1 MTDVFICYS
10 RRDLDFVRRLAEAL
24 RERAADMFVDLGEW
38 WHDDGNREHTANAGD
53 ISAVQPP
60 DSAGGLPVTDGDIA
74 APNAVWVEAAHDV
87 PVVGRT
93 DEVHAALRGATSVLV
108 VVSPDLAASARCRHE
123 IERAVALRKPIVAVS
138 ARETVLESLPQEL
151 RERELFALEADDFD
165 GGVGRLVR
173 ALEGD
178 SPRISA
184 WASLH
189 RRRWTLLGVMALV
202 FLGLGLWGY
211 TDLYPTLPFVDRLY
225 ASLALF
231 RDNTTIYGQAVSLSA
246 VVPPFPWPLEV
257 ARWFAPLILVLAGLS
272 AIFAVLA
279 EPFNRLRIQVLF
291 RRHLV
296 VCGLG
301 HFGLR
306 LAAAFQAR
314 GERVVAV
321 DTNPSSVALSRCREL
336 SIPVLVGD
344 AMDPEVLHRAGLERA
359 TRIVAVCGDNSVNDR
374 IGMAAR
380 RVVTAN
386 KRPRNRRRRLDCF
399 LHVDDDQ
406 MCQRLEQSSLA
417 DIDKRGVT
425 LSFVNVFRSG
435 GLALLGEF
443 PHSFSERDGC
453 APHVVV
459 VGSDQVGLL
468 LVVGAVKEWWFDH
481 RGDGLR
487 LELTLVAADAKQRI
501 RTLRRRYPH
510 FEEACDL
517 AGLTCDPAD
526 PDSSEL
532 PSLVHDDDCG
542 RTTVFVSY
550 ADERAGLEAMMQVA
564 SHTPSRVP
572 IVALTTGQTGPVTI
586 LDRAATQLHLSN
598 VTTFPLLDRL
608 CRPDVF
614 VNSVTEQMARALHGN
629 YLRHRRLDG
638 TYDPTRESHKPWEV
652 LSETFRESN
661 RDSAMHLSGRLD
673 AAGYSVRVSDDWAAA
688 LPVLTEQEI
697 TRLAESEHQR
707 WCEERLADGW
717 ANGAE
722 TDLQRKRHTDLVPW
736 NELGESRKELDLEAQ
751 RELPPLL
758 ARYGLAI
765 VRKSPPL
772 AKPASASA
780 RRRRQRLVGE
790 VTPAAGVLRPAPSPG
805 RSGGVRRGGAE
816 VS

>member
-10 RRDLDFVRRLAEAL
+10 RRDLEFVRSLAEAL
-24 RERAADMFVDLGEW
+24 RERAADTFLDLGEW
-38 WHDDGNREHTANAGD
+38 WYDDGSREQSANSGDVSAMGSPDRALSRPASDSAVASENRTGLEAGYELNAG
-53 ISAVQPP
+53 A
-60 DSAGGLPVTDGDIA
+60 
-74 APNAVWVEAAHDV
+74 
-87 PVVGRT
+87 RM
-93 DEVHAALRGATSVLV
+93 DEVHAAITGATSVLA

-123 IERAVALRKPIVAVS
+123 LERAAVLHKHIVAVS
-138 ARETVLESLPQEL
+138 ARPTPSASLPPQL
-151 RERELFALEADDFD
+151 RQCELFALAAEDFEN
-165 GGVGRLVR
+165 GVGRLVR

-178 SPRISA
+178 SPRVSV

-189 RRRWTLLGVMALV
+189 RRRWTLLGIMALT

-225 ASLALF
+225 VALALF
-231 RDNTTIYGQAVSLSA
+231 RDNTTIYSQSA
-246 VVPPFPWPLEV
+246 PKAPMVPPFPWPLEV
-257 ARWFAPLILVLAGLS
+257 ARWFAPLTLVLAGLS

-279 EPFNRLRIQVLF
+279 EPFNRLRIHAF
-291 RRHLV
+291 YRRHLV

-301 HFGLR
+301 AFGLR
-306 LAAAFQAR
+306 LASAFQAR

-321 DTNPSSVALSRCREL
+321 DANPSSVALSRCREL
-336 SIPVLVGD
+336 SVPVLVGD
-344 AMDPEVLHRAGLERA
+344 ATDPEVLRRAGLERA

-374 IGMAAR
+374 IGVAAK
-380 RVVTAN
+380 RVVTSE

-399 LHVDDDQ
+399 VHVDDDQ

-417 DIDKRGVT
+417 DTDKRGVT
-425 LSFVNVFRSG
+425 LSYVNVFRAG
-435 GLALLGEF
+435 GLALLGQF
-443 PHSFSERDGC
+443 PHSFVERDGTV
-453 APHVVV
+453 PHIVV
-459 VGSDQVGLL
+459 VGTDRVGLL

-517 AGLTCDPAD
+517 AAVPCDPAD

-532 PSLVHDDDCG
+532 PSLVHDGRG

-550 ADERAGLEAMMQVA
+550 ADERAGLEAVMQVS
-564 SHTPSRVP
+564 SHTPSEVP

-638 TYDPTRESHKPWEV
+638 TYDPARESHKPWEV

-673 AAGYSVRVSDDWAAA
+673 AAGYSVQVSDDWATA
-688 LPVLTEQEI
+688 LPVLTEEEVA
-697 TRLAESEHQR
+697 RLAESEHGR

-717 ANGAE
+717 TYAAE
-722 TDLQRKRHTDLVPW
+722 TDLARKRHTDLVPW
-736 NELGESRKELDLEAQ
+736 DDLGESRKELDREAQ
-751 RELPPLL
+751 RELPVLL

-772 AKPASASA
+772 AKPPAASA
-780 RRRRQRLVGE
+780 
-790 VTPAAGVLRPAPSPG
+790 
-805 RSGGVRRGGAE
+805 
-816 VS
+816 